1 MENKNKTK
9 HPAVKAKAKAA
20 KKLAELKHCCIP
32 KTVVKTEVVEY
43 EDGTTHVVNPNI
55 KPDGNGKFGKEGD
68 YYKELKAKR
77 VEYLKNN
84 YSGKIIKGHRI
95 RRKQPWYMLTRG
107 KCYNYEE
114 REFSW
119 GKCTKAFRVKSESKM
134 FHDNTIVPKF
144 TKEELI
150 IRLLSTKLKDW
161 ETKNPKPSKE
171 DLFYWQ
177 EIKPWINNYQQYHT
191 KITRQM
197 GLLGKVG
204 NVFQKSTNSTT
215 STKLANFVKESY
227 LKYETEFKKEY
238 EEHWNKQNAA

>member
-9 HPAVKAKAKAA
+9 HPTVKAKAKTA
-20 KKLAELKHCCIP
+20 KKLAEIKHCCIP
-32 KTVVKTEVVEY
+32 TTVVKTEVVEY

-55 KPDGNGKFGKEGD
+55 KPNGNGKFGKEGD

-95 RRKQPWYMLTRG
+95 RRKQPWYILTHG

-119 GKCTKAFRVKSESKM
+119 GKHTAAFKIKSERQI
-134 FHDNTIVPKF
+134 FHERTIVPKF

-150 IRLLSTKLKDW
+150 IRLLSTRLKDW
-161 ETKNPKPSKE
+161 ETKNPKPSKD

-177 EIKPWINNYQQYHT
+177 EIKPWINNYQRHHT
-191 KITRQM
+191 KITGQM
-197 GLLGKVG
+197 GLLEKVG
-204 NVFQKSTNSTT
+204 NLFQESKSLPIS
-215 STKLANFVKESY
+215 KKIADFIKESY
-227 LKYETEFKKEY
+227 KKYEEEFNKEH
-238 EEHWNKQNAA
+238 EEYWNKQNAA